1 MAGHDRDPPETEI
14 DPAEAA
20 AWEAL
25 DALAGAVGHGDEPWG
40 PEHDALVAEMDRRIQ
55 AQHDALMAVFP
66 PRD

>member
-1 MAGHDRDPPETEI
+1 VRPARQPAGSEI

-25 DALAGAVGHGDEPWG
+25 DALSGTVGHGDEPCG
-40 PEHDALVAEMDRRIQ
+40 PEHDALVAETSRRIQ
-55 AQHDALMAVFP
+55 AQHEALSAVFP